1 MDLYSYLTCSIISY
15 IMYMSVQMCIYEFWG
30 ETAESVRTCLK
41 GATQRGSPP
50 NDQDLPSWTSHVRS
64 R

>member
-30 ETAESVRTCLK
+30 ETAESVRTC
-41 GATQRGSPP
+41 
-50 NDQDLPSWTSHVRS
+50 
-64 R
+64 